1 MKNNYLLLFFC
12 FFSLTI
18 FAQDYS
24 RVKIYTDVQ
33 GLANLSALGLAVDHG
48 THRPGYSFVSDFSSN
63 DIAIL
68 KANGYNYEIL
78 IADVQKF
85 YVEQNLNVIEPTKNA
100 ICPAGSTSSG
110 FDPITP
116 SNFQLGTMGGFYKYN
131 EMLEQLTLMQQ
142 QYPNLISVRA
152 AIDTFHTI
160 NDSLIY
166 WVRISDNPTID
177 ENNEKE
183 LLYTAV
189 HHAREPNSM
198 TATIFYMWY
207 LLENYATSA
216 EIQHL
221 VNNSELYFVPCLN
234 PDGYIYNETTNPF
247 GGGMH
252 RKNRRNVGTTNK
264 GVDLNRNYSYG
275 WGTTGISFNTNN
287 DTYPGTGAFSEVE
300 TQAMKWFCENHDFK
314 LAFNAHTY
322 GDLLLFPIGT
332 TVAEYAVDHNYF
344 NRFTSYMVQYN
355 GYANQKSSTLYPA
368 SGDSDDYMYN
378 DDLVNKPRILAMT
391 PEIGNDADGFWPAAS
406 KIIPN
411 SKNMVFPNL
420 MLAHIAHRY
429 LIVEDQDPLR
439 LATAT
444 GVFNHVAERIG
455 MDTGAV
461 IVQIQPLQNIASVG
475 GPITYDLARIIPQA
489 GTFSYTLSA
498 GINVNDTVKY
508 VMETVYPTWTKRD
521 TIVKIF
527 GTYPAIVFDDASTA
541 TNWTGNWTTESH
553 TTYSPS
559 KAFSDSE
566 SGSNAANYQGNALKT
581 YEYANTIDLTNAS
594 YADVNFFAKWEIET
608 DYDYCQFQV
617 SIDGGTNWIGQCGLY
632 TVPGT
637 SASGSVQPNNKPVYE
652 GTSDWVREEISLS
665 DYLGETIKVRFILES
680 DGFVNMDGFY
690 FDDFTIHKG
699 TSGIGLAENELFFT
713 VYPNPSKNNF
723 IISSSA
729 SLMGNSYSIIDASG
743 KVIQGGKID
752 VIASEYQINTTSL
765 ADGVYTVVL
774 TNAAGMVTTPKR
786 IVILKYM
793 NY

>member
-1 MKNNYLLLFFC
+1 MKNNYLILFFC
-12 FFSLTI
+12 FFTFTF

-24 RVKIYTDVQ
+24 RVKIYADEQ
-33 GLANLSALGLAVDHG
+33 GMLKLSELGLAVDHG
-48 THRPGYSFVSDFSSN
+48 TQKQGHFFISDFSTRE
-63 DIAIL
+63 IQIL
-68 KANGYNYEIL
+68 KDNGYNYEIL
-78 IADVQKF
+78 IDDVQKY
-85 YVEQNLNVIEPTKNA
+85 YVDQNLNLIAPTKNA
-100 ICPAGSTSSG
+100 VCPNNAGTIG

-116 SNFQLGTMGGFYKYN
+116 ANFQLGTMGGFYKYN
-131 EMLEQLTLMQQ
+131 EMLDQLTLMQQ
-142 QYPNLISVRA
+142 MYPNLISVRA
-152 AIDTFHTI
+152 GIDTFHTV

-177 ENNEKE
+177 ESGEKE

-198 TATIFYMWY
+198 TSTIFYMWY

-221 VNNSELYFVPCLN
+221 INDSELYFVPCLN
-234 PDGYIYNETTNPF
+234 PDGYIYNETTNPS

-275 WGTTGISFNTNN
+275 WGTTGISFNVNN

-332 TVAEYAVDHNYF
+332 TTAELAIHHNYF
-344 NRFTSYMVQYN
+344 NRFTGYMVQYN
-355 GYANQKSSTLYPA
+355 GFANQKSSALYPA

-378 DDLVNKPRILAMT
+378 DDLANKPRIFAMT
-391 PEIGNDADGFWPAAS
+391 PEIGNDSDGFWPAQN

-411 SKNMVFPNL
+411 SKNMVFPNM

-429 LIVEDQDPLR
+429 LIVEDQDPER

-455 MDTGAV
+455 MDTGVV
-461 IVQIQPLQNIASVG
+461 IVQIQPLQNITSVG
-475 GPITYDLARIIPQA
+475 APVSYNLALITPQA
-489 GTFSYTLSA
+489 GTFSYTLA
-498 GINVNDTVKY
+498 TGVAINDTVKY
-508 VMETVYPTWTKRD
+508 VLETVYPTWTKRD
-521 TIVKIF
+521 TIVKLF
-527 GTYPAIVFDDASTA
+527 GTYPSIVFDDATTA

-553 TTYSPS
+553 TVYSAS

-566 SGSNAANYQGNALKT
+566 SGSNATNYQNNSTKT
-581 YEYANTIDLTNAS
+581 YEYVNTIDLTNAS
-594 YADVNFFAKWEIET
+594 YADVTFFAKWDIEA

-617 SIDGGTNWIGQCGLY
+617 SIDGGTTWIGQCGLY

-637 SASGSVQPNNKPVYE
+637 SGGGSVQPNNKPVYE
-652 GTSDWVREEISLS
+652 GTKNWVREEISLS
-665 DYLGETIKVRFILES
+665 DYLGESIKVRFIIEA
-680 DGFVNMDGFY
+680 DGGVNQDGFY

-699 TSGIGLAENELFFT
+699 TAGIGLPENELFFT
-713 VYPNPSKNNF
+713 VYPNPSKAN
-723 IISSSA
+723 ITISSSA
-729 SLMGNSYSIIDASG
+729 NLMGSLYSILDANG
-743 KVIQGGKID
+743 KVMQSNKID
-752 VIASEYQINTTSL
+752 VVASEYQITTSTL
-765 ADGVYTVVL
+765 ADGVYTLVL
-774 TNAAGMVTTPKR
+774 TNEAGIATAPKR
-786 IVILKYM
+786 IVILK
-793 NY
+793 